1 MDCSSG
7 AIKSNSV
14 TVNKA
19 DAYLFVCSSQPHR
32 RTNFVRWLEFNL
44 GVRAMTVTTAK
55 WTLDDYHR
63 MIEVGLLVGRNVE
76 LLNGEIIEMPPE
88 GPEHA
93 QQSTD
98 AADYLKE
105 LLPDLAIVRD
115 AKPITLPE
123 TGSEPQP
130 DLAIVQPLRTL
141 YRTRHPYPE
150 NIFWLIEFSQTTLAK
165 DLEVKHKTYAAA
177 LIQEYW
183 VVDLKNQQLKV
194 FRDPVDGDYRLEQTL
209 TSGEICAIA
218 FPHLPISIEQLIN

>member
-1 MDCSSG
+1 
-7 AIKSNSV
+7 
-14 TVNKA
+14 
-19 DAYLFVCSSQPHR
+19 
-32 RTNFVRWLEFNL
+32 
-44 GVRAMTVTTAK
+44 MTVTTAK

-63 MIEVGLLVGRNVE
+63 MIEVGLLADRHVE

-88 GPEHA
+88 EPEHA

-105 LLPDLAIVRD
+105 LLRDIAIVRD

-130 DLAIVQPLRTL
+130 ELAIVQPLRTL

-165 DLEVKHKTYAAA
+165 DLEAKRKTYSTAS
-177 LIQEYW
+177 IQEYW
-183 VVDLKNQQLKV
+183 VVDLKNKQLRV
-194 FRDPVDGDYRLEQTL
+194 FRDPVDGDYRFEETL
-209 TSGEICAIA
+209 TSGEICTIA
-218 FPHLPISIEQLIN
+218 FPNLAISIQRLIN

>member
-1 MDCSSG
+1 
-7 AIKSNSV
+7 
-14 TVNKA
+14 
-19 DAYLFVCSSQPHR
+19 
-32 RTNFVRWLEFNL
+32 
-44 GVRAMTVTTAK
+44 MTVTIAK
-55 WTLDDYHR
+55 WTLDDYHQ
-63 MIEVGLLVGRNVE
+63 MIEVGLLVGRQVE
-76 LLNGEIIEMPPE
+76 LLNGEIVEMPPE
-88 GPEHA
+88 GPGHA

-105 LLPDLAIVRD
+105 LLRDLAIVRD

-141 YRTRHPYPE
+141 YHTRHPYPE

-165 DLEVKHKTYAAA
+165 DLEAKRKTYAAA

-183 VVDLKNQQLKV
+183 VVDLKNKQLKV
-194 FRDPVDGDYRLEQTL
+194 FRDPVDGDYRSEETL

-218 FPHLPISIEQLIN
+218 FPHIFISIQRLIN